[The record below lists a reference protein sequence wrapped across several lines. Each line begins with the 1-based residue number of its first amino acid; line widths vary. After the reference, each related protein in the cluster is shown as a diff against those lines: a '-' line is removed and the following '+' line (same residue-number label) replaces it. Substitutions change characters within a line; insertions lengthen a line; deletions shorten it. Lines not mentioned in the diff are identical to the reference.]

1 MVSYQDIVEGLQDRF
16 ETVTDLETVL
26 AYVPTSIGSTPMMY
40 LLLDSATTERSGQVL
55 AVRYRVLARLVV
67 LWQDNEQAELEV
79 MPLVDAIIG
88 AVEADPHLG
97 GALNSGY
104 ARINEVDAGWD
115 ELGGVTYRVVDFF
128 ADVLAK

>member
-1 MVSYQDIVEGLQDRF
+1 MSYQDIVEGLQERF
-16 ETVTDLETVL
+16 ETVSGLEAVL

-55 AVRYRVLARLVV
+55 AIRYRVLARLAV

-97 GALNSGY
+97 SALTSGY
-104 ARINEVDAGWD
+104 ARINEVEAGWD
-115 ELGGVTYRVVDFF
+115 EIGGVTYRVVDFY